1 MSVYAKIDKILQK
14 FGVYRSAY
22 HGGEVNGVG
31 VMAIM
36 TNADA
41 FMEDVKEYLCTELN
55 EESCFN
61 EEDVVS
67 LCNDCAEYMK
77 LWDAAFSAVHE
88 HDPNEEH
95 CIYTQQAID
104 AAMSKHRELEFPVT
118 HKTHCMEKHVVGQ
131 MRRVKGG
138 IARMIEHWVEHY
150 HQIGY
155 RYDMKWRNQKS
166 GFASRREF
174 AASHPETLKR
184 KQRLKEELKTRKRKP
199 NEDKGEAA
207 REERNKKRKAV
218 VLEATHKN
226 TEKQSATEG
235 GSPEVTMS
243 ANSS

>member
-1 MSVYAKIDKILQK
+1 MA
-14 FGVYRSAY
+14 
-22 HGGEVNGVG
+22 
-31 VMAIM
+31 VMK
-36 TNADA
+36 NADA
-41 FMEDVKEYLCTELN
+41 FMEDVKEYLCTELS
-55 EESCFN
+55 EESSLT

-166 GFASRREF
+166 ELRKANIRSRREF
-174 AASHPETLKR
+174 AASHPTTLKR
-184 KQRLKEELKTRKRKP
+184 KLRLKEALKTRKRKP
-199 NEDKGEAA
+199 NPNEDEGEAA
-207 REERNKKRKAV
+207 REERNKKRRAIV
-218 VLEATHKN
+218 SEATHKN
-226 TEKQSATEG
+226 AEKQSATDG
-235 GSPEVTMS
+235 GSPEATMS
-243 ANSS
+243 ANNSFWRPAGDWT